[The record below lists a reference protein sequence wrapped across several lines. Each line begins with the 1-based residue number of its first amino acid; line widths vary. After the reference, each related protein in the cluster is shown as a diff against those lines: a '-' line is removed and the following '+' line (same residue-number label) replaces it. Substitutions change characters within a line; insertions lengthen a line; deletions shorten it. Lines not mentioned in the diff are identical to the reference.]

1 MWLLKCSFDP
11 GVVVR
16 SYLPERV
23 TDGRTGSVNVAA
35 GVGDVVLN
43 CVQLTCKKINK

>member
-1 MWLLKCSFDP
+1 M
-11 GVVVR
+11 R
-16 SYLPERV
+16 SCLPERV

-43 CVQLTCKKINK
+43 RVQRTCKKINK